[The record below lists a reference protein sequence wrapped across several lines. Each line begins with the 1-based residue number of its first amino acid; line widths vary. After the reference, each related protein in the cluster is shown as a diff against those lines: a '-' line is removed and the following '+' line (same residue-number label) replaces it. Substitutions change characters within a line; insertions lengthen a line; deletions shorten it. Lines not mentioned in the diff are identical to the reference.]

1 MKRLSY
7 SINLLKIDK
16 DKLNKTDKGT
26 WLNGVIFMNDT
37 VDQYGSI
44 GFIAEKA
51 KPGEKGTI
59 LGQIKVIEE
68 KKTDTK
74 IAINGDKINID
85 KNDLPF

>member
-1 MKRLSY
+1 MKRLSF
-7 SINLLKIDK
+7 SINVQKINKDLL
-16 DKLNKTDKGT
+16 NATDKGT
-26 WLNGVIFMNDT
+26 WLNGIIFMNDT

-68 KKTDTK
+68 KKVDNK
-74 IAINGDKINID
+74 S
-85 KNDLPF
+85 LPI

>member
-59 LGQIKVIEE
+59 LGQIKIIKE
-68 KKTDTK
+68 KK
-74 IAINGDKINID
+74 ID
-85 KNDLPF
+85 NNDLPF

>member
-1 MKRLSY
+1 MKKLSY

-26 WLNGVIFMNDT
+26 WLNGVIFMNET

-68 KKTDTK
+68 KK
-74 IAINGDKINID
+74 ID
-85 KNDLPF
+85 NNDLPF

>member
-1 MKRLSY
+1 
-7 SINLLKIDK
+7 LLKIDK

-26 WLNGVIFMNDT
+26 WLNGVIFMNET

-68 KKTDTK
+68 KK
-74 IAINGDKINID
+74 ID
-85 KNDLPF
+85 NNDLPF

>member
-68 KKTDTK
+68 KK
-74 IAINGDKINID
+74 ID
-85 KNDLPF
+85 NNDLLF

>member
-1 MKRLSY
+1 MKRLSF
-7 SINLLKIDK
+7 SINVQKINKDLL
-16 DKLNKTDKGT
+16 NATDKGT

-59 LGQIKVIEE
+59 LGQIKIIEE
-68 KKTDTK
+68 KKL
-74 IAINGDKINID
+74 DK
-85 KNDLPF
+85 KDLPF

>member
-68 KKTDTK
+68 KK
-74 IAINGDKINID
+74 ID
-85 KNDLPF
+85 NNDLPF

>member
-1 MKRLSY
+1 MKRLSF
-7 SINLLKIDK
+7 SINVKKINKELL
-16 DKLNKTDKGT
+16 NATEKGT
-26 WLNGVIFMNDT
+26 WLNGIIFMNDT

-44 GFIAEKA
+44 GFLAEKA

>member
-1 MKRLSY
+1 MKRLSF
-7 SINLLKIDK
+7 SINVQKINKELL
-16 DKLNKTDKGT
+16 NATDKGT

-68 KKTDTK
+68 KKVDNK
-74 IAINGDKINID
+74 S
-85 KNDLPF
+85 LPF

>member
-1 MKRLSY
+1 MRRLSF
-7 SINLLKIDK
+7 SINVKKINKELL
-16 DKLNKTDKGT
+16 NQTEKGT
-26 WLNGVIFMNDT
+26 WLNGIIFMNDT

-68 KKTDTK
+68 KKVDNK
-74 IAINGDKINID
+74 S
-85 KNDLPF
+85 LPF

>member
-1 MKRLSY
+1 MKRLSF
-7 SINLLKIDK
+7 SINVQKINKDLL
-16 DKLNKTDKGT
+16 NATDKGT

-68 KKTDTK
+68 KK
-74 IAINGDKINID
+74 ID
-85 KNDLPF
+85 NKSLPF

>member
-1 MKRLSY
+1 MKRLSF
-7 SINLLKIDK
+7 SINVQKINKDLL
-16 DKLNKTDKGT
+16 NATDKGT

-68 KKTDTK
+68 KKADT
-74 IAINGDKINID
+74 
-85 KNDLPF
+85 NDLPF

>member
-1 MKRLSY
+1 MKRLSF
-7 SINLLKIDK
+7 SINVQKINKDLL
-16 DKLNKTDKGT
+16 NATDKGT

-68 KKTDTK
+68 KKL
-74 IAINGDKINID
+74 DK
-85 KNDLPF
+85 KDLPF

>member
-1 MKRLSY
+1 MKRLSF
-7 SINLLKIDK
+7 SINVQKINKDLL
-16 DKLNKTDKGT
+16 NATDKGT

-59 LGQIKVIEE
+59 LGQIKVIDE
-68 KKTDTK
+68 KKVDNK
-74 IAINGDKINID
+74 S
-85 KNDLPF
+85 LPF

>member
-1 MKRLSY
+1 MKRLSF
-7 SINLLKIDK
+7 SINVQKINKDLL
-16 DKLNKTDKGT
+16 NATDKGT

-44 GFIAEKA
+44 GFIAEKV

-68 KKTDTK
+68 KKL
-74 IAINGDKINID
+74 DK
-85 KNDLPF
+85 KDLPF

>member
-1 MKRLSY
+1 MKRLSF
-7 SINLLKIDK
+7 SINVQKISKDLL
-16 DKLNKTDKGT
+16 NATDKGT

-68 KKTDTK
+68 KKVDNK
-74 IAINGDKINID
+74 S
-85 KNDLPF
+85 LPF

>member
-26 WLNGVIFMNDT
+26 WLNGVIFMNET

-68 KKTDTK
+68 KK
-74 IAINGDKINID
+74 ID
-85 KNDLPF
+85 NNDLPF

>member
-1 MKRLSY
+1 MKRLSF
-7 SINLLKIDK
+7 SINVQKINKDLL
-16 DKLNKTDKGT
+16 NATDKGT

-44 GFIAEKA
+44 GFIAERA

-68 KKTDTK
+68 KKL
-74 IAINGDKINID
+74 DK
-85 KNDLPF
+85 KDLPF

>member
-1 MKRLSY
+1 MKRLSF
-7 SINLLKIDK
+7 SINVQKINKDLL
-16 DKLNKTDKGT
+16 NATDKGT

-68 KKTDTK
+68 KKVDNK
-74 IAINGDKINID
+74 S
-85 KNDLPF
+85 LPF

>member
-16 DKLNKTDKGT
+16 NKLNKTDKGS

-44 GFIAEKA
+44 GFIAEKS

>member
-1 MKRLSY
+1 MKRLSF
-7 SINLLKIDK
+7 SINVQKINKDLL
-16 DKLNKTDKGT
+16 NSTEKGT
-26 WLNGVIFMNDT
+26 WLNGVIFINDT

-59 LGQIKVIEE
+59 LGQIKVIED
-68 KKTDTK
+68 KKL
-74 IAINGDKINID
+74 D

>member
-1 MKRLSY
+1 MKRLSF
-7 SINLLKIDK
+7 SINVQKINKDLL
-16 DKLNKTDKGT
+16 NSTDKGT
-26 WLNGVIFMNDT
+26 WLNGVIFMSDT

-68 KKTDTK
+68 KKVDNK
-74 IAINGDKINID
+74 S
-85 KNDLPF
+85 LPF

>member
-1 MKRLSY
+1 MKRLSF
-7 SINLLKIDK
+7 SINVQKINKDLL
-16 DKLNKTDKGT
+16 NATDKGT
-26 WLNGVIFMNDT
+26 WLNGVIFMSDT

-68 KKTDTK
+68 KKVDNK
-74 IAINGDKINID
+74 S
-85 KNDLPF
+85 LPF

>member
-1 MKRLSY
+1 MKRLAF
-7 SINLLKIDK
+7 SINVKKINKDLL
-16 DKLNKTDKGT
+16 NATEKGT
-26 WLNGVIFMNDT
+26 WLNGVLFLNDT

-68 KKTDTK
+68 KKVDNK
-74 IAINGDKINID
+74 S
-85 KNDLPF
+85 LPF

>member
-68 KKTDTK
+68 KKVD
-74 IAINGDKINID
+74 N
-85 KNDLPF
+85 NDLPF